1 MRLLLPALLGVAS
14 ATAESARQGFGAVAS
29 RHSPPSTELA
39 DLRGIGVSPV
49 QSHWATNMSLVPP
62 GRRPG
67 NPPKDDCPPCFNCLL
82 PAFNCGQFGECNQFD
97 GLCRC
102 PAGFGGQ
109 DCLTPLC
116 GSLADGDE
124 RFPRPDKELCKC
136 NDGWGGINCNLC
148 KDDRACKGFKMRDPL
163 TGLHDPSS
171 EHADDGDNHDDDEMR
186 MTCYKGGITVD
197 RGFQMC
203 DVTNRKIIDTIPNN
217 RPPQVTFSCTAGGPQ
232 SNSSL
237 NNGRYGLV
245 GDDTILPYEEKG
257 TCGFQFWVDRIESFY
272 CKLEQCDW
280 IAEEGYDGSNE
291 THYRCDKVECA
302 CIPGRFLCGEDGSV
316 NIDDFLAEEIKGP
329 GSFNCISGK
338 GCTFEEPAM
347 NQLINDIFGD
357 RSITL
362 DCESGECVHYT
373 QVPGYNPPHQPDN
386 SVLVALSA
394 ALAATIFV
402 LACVC
407 EFYAQFHAHSEV
419 MWYAGRTQRLPGG
432 TSGIKLPEEEAAKLM
447 SDHVPATLH
456 FSNVSY
462 TLPTGRELLSHV
474 TGTTRPGEIMAIMGA
489 SGAGKSTLLDILG
502 RRAKTGTVTGEVYV
516 NGRILESST
525 FRRVAGF
532 VDQEDTLLPTL
543 TVYETVLY
551 SALLRLPREMSYEAK
566 VYRTLETMEEL
577 GILGIKDSRIG
588 ESGKRSISG
597 GEKRRVSIAC
607 ELVTGPSILFL
618 DEPTSGLD
626 SYNAFNVVESL
637 KTLAKEYNRTVIF
650 TIHQPQ
656 SNIVALFDRLLLLG
670 RGQMVYSGDASKAQA
685 HFEAIGHPC
694 PPGFNIADF
703 LIDLTVEA
711 AGDHRKSVS
720 ASAFASGM
728 VSGIASGTDTPARPN
743 ASAPRNGPSDAE
755 AGFSSHSRRDPLLA
769 FEEENPVETVAVGIK
784 KKAARV
790 LGLFSSGTPTPPD
803 ANYAVPEQLATL
815 VLACRASDGAKI
827 TEAEIMRI
835 EAGESADGVPNDQ
848 RDVSEEIALLRGYDK
863 ATFWTQF
870 RLLSG
875 RAFKNL
881 YRNPMLMFAHYAVA
895 VVVALLC
902 GFFFYHVTNDIPG
915 FQNRLGL
922 FLFILSLFG
931 FSTLSSLGIFANERM
946 LFMRE
951 RANGYYK
958 PGAYFLSKVLFDIL
972 PLRVIPPFVLGSIVY
987 GLAGLNPEVSSFWK
1001 FIMTLVLFNLAAS
1014 SIVLFI
1020 SVSVA
1025 DQGVANLLG
1034 SLVMLYNLL
1043 FAGLLMNYDRVAEG
1057 LRWMLTLSFFHAAYE
1072 ALLVNELRYLQL
1084 VEHKFGLDIQVP
1096 SATILSSFGFHAQ
1109 AFWWPD
1115 TALLCIVFGV
1125 FTVAS
1130 YLLAANGATGQH
1142 TDSVAL
1148 YELEPY
1154 VFGYAAGLEAARRFA
1169 ATGWYVTRLDW
1180 ERSSHAAAVAQPA
1193 DSLRQELSEGRSSD
1207 AEEQH
1212 SVDYDDADDA
1222 ESVDIP
1228 FLVPH
1233 FDAVIDQRAG
1243 DEIAENGEFTVAVS
1257 DVDDEGE
1264 DEEGDAA
1271 MVAEVLFADTS
1282 ADMTESPD
1290 FDAVIDQRAGDEI
1303 AENGEFTV
1311 AVSDVDDEGEDEEGD
1326 AAMVAEVL
1334 FADTSADMTESPDGE
1349 VVKPE
1354 QALAQE
1360 DSDEVG
1366 PEIVAFAVAEAAA
1379 SPSSVGSPAFAAGPE
1394 VKAVPK
1400 AKRSAS
1406 EMSKTSNKEMA
1417 LPTKKRRPLSAE

>member
-1 MRLLLPALLGVAS
+1 
-14 ATAESARQGFGAVAS
+14 
-29 RHSPPSTELA
+29 
-39 DLRGIGVSPV
+39 
-49 QSHWATNMSLVPP
+49 
-62 GRRPG
+62 
-67 NPPKDDCPPCFNCLL
+67 
-82 PAFNCGQFGECNQFD
+82 
-97 GLCRC
+97 
-102 PAGFGGQ
+102 
-109 DCLTPLC
+109 
-116 GSLADGDE
+116 
-124 RFPRPDKELCKC
+124 
-136 NDGWGGINCNLC
+136 
-148 KDDRACKGFKMRDPL
+148 MRDPL
-163 TGLHDPSS
+163 TGFHDASG
-171 EHADDGDNHDDDEMR
+171 DGDEDDSDDDEDDMR
-186 MTCYKGGITVD
+186 MTCYKGGLTVD

-203 DVTNRKIIDTIPNN
+203 DVTNRKIIDTIPDNK
-217 RPPQVTFSCTAGGPQ
+217 PPQVTFSCTAGGPQ

-237 NNGRYGLV
+237 SNGRYGLV
-245 GDDTILPYEEKG
+245 GDDGLQPLVEKG

-272 CKLEQCDW
+272 CKLEDCEW
-280 IAEEGYDGSNE
+280 TAEEGFDGSNE

-302 CIPGRFLCGEDGSV
+302 CIPDRFLCGQDGSV

-373 QVPGYNPPHQPDN
+373 QVPGYNPPHKPDN

-394 ALAATIFV
+394 ALAATIFII
-402 LACVC
+402 ACVLL
-407 EFYAQFHAHSEV
+407 
-419 MWYAGRTQRLPGG
+419 WYAGRTQRLPGG

-456 FSNVSY
+456 FSNISY
-462 TLPTGRELLSHV
+462 TLPSGRELLSHV
-474 TGTTRPGEIMAIMGA
+474 SGATRPGEIMAIMGA

-516 NGRILESST
+516 NGRVLHSST

-588 ESGKRSISG
+588 QSGKRSISG

-626 SYNAFNVVESL
+626 SYNAYNVVDSL

-656 SNIVALFDRLLLLG
+656 SNIVALFDRLLLLA
-670 RGQMVYSGDASKAQA
+670 RGQMVYSGDASKAQE
-685 HFEAIGHPC
+685 HFEGIGHPC
-694 PPGFNIADF
+694 PPGFNISDF

-711 AGDHRKSVS
+711 AGDHRKSG
-720 ASAFASGM
+720 APSAFPSAIP
-728 VSGIASGTDTPARPN
+728 SGIASGIDTPAHVN
-743 ASAPRNGPSDAE
+743 ESSVAE
-755 AGFSSHSRRDPLLA
+755 AGFSSHSRHDLLQPM
-769 FEEENPVETVAVGIK
+769 EEEHPVETVAVGIK
-784 KKAARV
+784 KKAVKV
-790 LGLFSSGTPTPPD
+790 LGLFSSSSSTSQD
-803 ANYAVPEQLATL
+803 ADYAVPEQLATL
-815 VLACRASDGAKI
+815 VIACRGSDGAKI
-827 TEAEIMRI
+827 TEAEITRI

-895 VVVALLC
+895 VVMALLC
-902 GFFFYHVTNDIPG
+902 GFFFYQVTNDIPG

-931 FSTLSSLGIFANERM
+931 FSTLSSMGVFASERM

-987 GLAGLNPEVSSFWK
+987 GLAGLNADVSSFWK
-1001 FIMTLVLFNLAAS
+1001 FIMTLVLFNLAAA

-1020 SVSVA
+1020 SVSVE
-1025 DQGVANLLG
+1025 DQGVANLIG

-1043 FAGLLMNYDRVAEG
+1043 FAGLLMNYDRVAKG

-1084 VEHKFGLDIQVP
+1084 IEHKFGLDIQVP

-1115 TALLCIVFGV
+1115 TALLCVVFCV
-1125 FTVAS
+1125 FTLAS
-1130 YLLAANGATGQH
+1130 YVVL
-1142 TDSVAL
+1142 
-1148 YELEPY
+1148 ELFVKE
-1154 VFGYAAGLEAARRFA
+1154 RR
-1169 ATGWYVTRLDW
+1169 
-1180 ERSSHAAAVAQPA
+1180 
-1193 DSLRQELSEGRSSD
+1193 
-1207 AEEQH
+1207 
-1212 SVDYDDADDA
+1212 
-1222 ESVDIP
+1222 
-1228 FLVPH
+1228 
-1233 FDAVIDQRAG
+1233 
-1243 DEIAENGEFTVAVS
+1243 
-1257 DVDDEGE
+1257 
-1264 DEEGDAA
+1264 
-1271 MVAEVLFADTS
+1271 
-1282 ADMTESPD
+1282 
-1290 FDAVIDQRAGDEI
+1290 
-1303 AENGEFTV
+1303 
-1311 AVSDVDDEGEDEEGD
+1311 
-1326 AAMVAEVL
+1326 
-1334 FADTSADMTESPDGE
+1334 
-1349 VVKPE
+1349 
-1354 QALAQE
+1354 
-1360 DSDEVG
+1360 
-1366 PEIVAFAVAEAAA
+1366 
-1379 SPSSVGSPAFAAGPE
+1379 
-1394 VKAVPK
+1394 
-1400 AKRSAS
+1400 
-1406 EMSKTSNKEMA
+1406 
-1417 LPTKKRRPLSAE
+1417 